1 MRPRRPKGSDE
12 PVAIGDSLR
21 AVSRDLGMAEPD
33 ALARLLGAWP
43 GLVGEAVAEHAE
55 PRSLLDGVLTI
66 AVDDPAWATEL
77 RYLETELR
85 RRCDDLV
92 EPGLV
97 RGTRVVV
104 ARSKPGRRGAG
115 LVD

>member
-1 MRPRRPKGSDE
+1 MRPRRPRGSDD

-33 ALARLLGAWP
+33 ALARLLAAWP
-43 GLVGEAVAEHAE
+43 ELVGESVAERAE

-77 RYLETELR
+77 RYLGTELC
-85 RRCDDLV
+85 RRCDHLV

-97 RGTRVVV
+97 RRTRVVV
-104 ARSKPGRRGAG
+104 VPSKPGRRGAG